1 MPAAS
6 RPFDDIRDL
15 LRKMPKADETARA
28 AAREREGQLTKPA
41 GSLGRLEDIAEWM
54 AAWQGSARPHVDR
67 PLVAVFA
74 GNHGV
79 VAQGVSAFPPSV
91 TEAMVANFQA
101 GGAAINQ
108 ICKTFD
114 ISLKVYELALEKPTG
129 DITREPALD
138 EKACA
143 ATMAFGM
150 EALASEPDL
159 LVLGEMGIGNTTTAA
174 AIYHALY
181 GGQAEDWVGRGTG
194 VDDEGLRR
202 KADAV
207 RAAVARHKAYLDDPL
222 QILARLGG
230 RETAAIA
237 GAILAARLR
246 RTPVLLDGFVV
257 CSAAAVLLALDDCAL
272 DHCLAAH
279 ISAERAHRHALK
291 LIGKTPLFDFGM
303 RLGEGSGAALA
314 VGIVK
319 AAVACHNGMATFAE
333 AGRGGQGRALSA
345 GEDERQIR
353 KLIDAWIA
361 ASNGR
366 NLPALMDM
374 MTDDVV
380 FMTPGRAPFGKAEFA
395 ADVER
400 MKGVA
405 IDARAEVQEIE
416 VSGPRAYIRNH
427 IQVELTSPGQAPK
440 RMSGYAMSVL
450 RKEADGRWRIARD
463 ANLVRPE

>member
-1 MPAAS
+1 MTAT

-15 LRKMPKADETARA
+15 LQKMPKADEAART

-41 GSLGRLEDIAEWM
+41 GSLGRLEEIAEWM

-79 VAQGVSAFPPSV
+79 VAQGVSAYPASV
-91 TEAMVANFQA
+91 TQAMVANFQA

-114 ISLKVYELALEKPTG
+114 LSLKVYELALEKPTG
-129 DITREPALD
+129 DITQEPALD

-143 ATMAFGM
+143 GTMAFGM

-159 LVLGEMGIGNTTTAA
+159 LVLGEMGIGNTTAAA

-207 RAAVARHKAYLDDPL
+207 RAAVAFHKAYLDDPL

-257 CSAAAVLLALDDCAL
+257 CSAAAVLLALDNSAL

-279 ISAERAHRHALK
+279 VSAERAHRHALK

-333 AGRGGQGRALSA
+333 AGVAGKEELLSA
-345 GEDERQIR
+345 DE
-353 KLIDAWIA
+353 
-361 ASNGR
+361 
-366 NLPALMDM
+366 
-374 MTDDVV
+374 DDV
-380 FMTPGRAPFGKAEFA
+380 R
-395 ADVER
+395 
-400 MKGVA
+400 
-405 IDARAEVQEIE
+405 
-416 VSGPRAYIRNH
+416 
-427 IQVELTSPGQAPK
+427 
-440 RMSGYAMSVL
+440 
-450 RKEADGRWRIARD
+450 
-463 ANLVRPE
+463 

>member
-1 MPAAS
+1 MPAAH
-6 RPFDDIRDL
+6 PFDDIRDL
-15 LRKMPKADETARA
+15 LRKMPKADEAARA
-28 AAREREGQLTKPA
+28 AAREREGQLTKPE
-41 GSLGRLEDIAEWM
+41 GSLGRLEEISEWM
-54 AAWQGSARPHVDR
+54 AAWQGSAQPHVDR

-79 VAQGVSAFPPSV
+79 VAQGVSAYPQSV
-91 TEAMVANFQA
+91 TEAMVANFRA

-138 EKACA
+138 ERSCA

-159 LVLGEMGIGNTTTAA
+159 LVLGEMGIGNTTAAA

-207 RAAVARHKAYLDDPL
+207 RAAVARHKPYLDDPL
-222 QILARLGG
+222 EILARLGG

-257 CSAAAVLLALDDCAL
+257 CSAAAVLLALDDGAL

-279 ISAERAHRHALK
+279 VSAERAHRHALK
-291 LIGKTPLFDFGM
+291 LIGKAPLFDFGM

-314 VGIVK
+314 VGVVK

-333 AGRGGQGRALSA
+333 AGVA
-345 GEDERQIR
+345 G
-353 KLIDAWIA
+353 
-361 ASNGR
+361 
-366 NLPALMDM
+366 
-374 MTDDVV
+374 
-380 FMTPGRAPFGKAEFA
+380 
-395 ADVER
+395 
-400 MKGVA
+400 
-405 IDARAEVQEIE
+405 
-416 VSGPRAYIRNH
+416 
-427 IQVELTSPGQAPK
+427 
-440 RMSGYAMSVL
+440 
-450 RKEADGRWRIARD
+450 KEE
-463 ANLVRPE
+463 P